1 MEKFSWKRMG
11 KNVLASVTALTV
23 ACSLVPNVRA
33 ASINGIS
40 QTASGKWTATYYKG
54 ASSSGKPLV
63 STFISQ
69 TGTSLTQNLGLKSPV
84 PNKVPVN
91 NFSAKFNKNMNLS
104 PGLYSVRVKA
114 NDVMKVLIDG
124 KVVLN
129 QTKNV
134 GNKENSVSVA
144 LTNKN
149 GSTSHA
155 VELRYANQKS
165 LNNFSFSIDPIFS
178 SFSKDL
184 PNVAYNWGLNRPTE
198 AKSVNF
204 QATYNQSQTVPSGD
218 YVLETYADGPII
230 VKNGSQYLVNQIKD
244 VPNHWAS
251 IPLVSKSGK
260 QSIITTYV
268 HTNGNA
274 AVFSHLVPFSSYLGY
289 YYNNPNLSGAPIAAK
304 IISPT
309 GKTMDLQTTYGSGS
323 PLKNIKAD
331 GTSAKYL
338 VTKRLK
344 AGSYTLN
351 VTSDS
356 GVRVYVDGKQVL
368 NQWTKRT
375 NRTDAA
381 TFTVSNGTAS
391 SLKDVHRI
399 ELQTVDINAVKNIK
413 FTIVPKSV
421 DPSPKPDPN
430 PGTDPTKPPVDP
442 TKPPVDPTKPP
453 VDPTKPPVD
462 PTKPPVD
469 PTKPPVNPPKP
480 PVTLPYTVAKVGTD
494 KKVSAIKTY
503 QTYDEA
509 VQQAKSQ
516 NANAVMKNN
525 KYIWVKSGFGYT
537 NDSSAATQN
546 IYQTNK
552 ISSKEIL
559 TYFSKGTEVK
569 ILDTQQDV
577 VKVQH
582 LNLIGYMRKSDLD
595 LYPTEIA
602 PKSYYSLDSRGNLY
616 HNYYI
621 NGKLYKYLY
630 RKAPAGVSANKDGTV
645 NTEDGIHFGT
655 TESYS
660 YFDYLSLHTV
670 SNVTDVDIDN
680 FLRATTETTTK
691 GISPLYGLGWK
702 FKEAEATYGV
712 NALAIIAHTILE
724 SDYGRSKY
732 SLDRFNLF
740 GIGAVDS
747 NPDLAKPFN
756 SFEDCIDYYAQSM
769 INQKYLKPN
778 YFGFY
783 IGSYFGDK
791 SGGFNVKYASDPY
804 WGRKIASL
812 MSQIDAFSGSKD
824 YQKRYQIGMVKTDTL
839 NVRSKPVA
847 DSSVAPILY
856 TMTKGKA
863 FTILKTVTN
872 DNGDKWYQ
880 IANDKRN
887 ADGTDAGPAYVSA
900 SEAYSR
906 ILNTN

>member
-11 KNVLASVTALTV
+11 KNALASVTALTL
-23 ACSLVPNVRA
+23 ACSLVPNVQA

-54 ASSSGKPLV
+54 ASTSGKPLA

-69 TGTSLTQNLGLKSPV
+69 TGTSLIQNLGLKSPV
-84 PNKVPVN
+84 PNKVPGN

-114 NDVMKVLIDG
+114 NDTMKVLIDG

-129 QTKNV
+129 QTKSV

-149 GSTSHA
+149 GSTFHA
-155 VELRYANQKS
+155 IELRYAKQTS

-178 SFSKDL
+178 SFKKDL
-184 PNVAYNWGLNRPTE
+184 PSVAYNWGNNRPTE

-204 QATYNQSQTVPSGD
+204 QATYNQTQTVPLGD
-218 YVLETYADGPII
+218 YVLETYADGPL
-230 VKNGSQYLVNQIKD
+230 VVQKDSQYLVKQIND

-251 IPLVSKSGK
+251 IPLVSKTGK

-274 AVFSHLVPFSSYLGY
+274 AVFSHLVPFSSYLAY
-289 YYNNPNLSGAPIAAK
+289 YYNNTNLSGAPNAAK

-309 GKTMDLQTTYGSGS
+309 GKTMDLQTTYGNGS

-375 NRTDAA
+375 NRTDTA
-381 TFTVSNGTAS
+381 TFTVSNGTVS
-391 SLKDVHRI
+391 SLKDVHKV
-399 ELQTVDINAVKNIK
+399 ELQTVDVNAVKNIK
-413 FTIVPKSV
+413 FTVVPKTV

-430 PGTDPTKPPVDP
+430 PGTDPAKPPVDP
-442 TKPPVDPTKPP
+442 TKPTDPAKPP
-453 VDPTKPPVD
+453 VDPTKPTD
-462 PTKPPVD
+462 PAKPPVD
-469 PTKPPVNPPKP
+469 PTKPTDPAKPPVVPTKP
-480 PVTLPYTVAKVGTD
+480 PVTLPYAVAKVGSNKT
-494 KKVSAIKTY
+494 VSVINSY

-516 NANAVMKNN
+516 NVNAVMMNN
-525 KYIWVKSGFGYT
+525 KYVWVKSGYAYSNGVT
-537 NDSSAATQN
+537 RN
-546 IYQTNK
+546 IYSNEKLTGGAV
-552 ISSKEIL
+552 
-559 TYFSKGTEVK
+559 TYFSNGTEFK
-569 ILDTQQDV
+569 ILDTKQDV

-582 LNLIGYMRKSDLD
+582 LNLVGYMKKSDLD
-595 LYPTEIA
+595 LYPTEVA
-602 PKSYYSLDSRGNLY
+602 LKSYYSLDSRGNLY

-621 NGKLYKYLY
+621 GGKLYKYLY

-655 TESYS
+655 IESYS

-670 SNVTDVDIDN
+670 SNVTADDIDN

-702 FKEAEATYGV
+702 FKEAEANYGV

-747 NPDLAKPFN
+747 NPDLAKHFN

-769 INQKYLKPN
+769 INQKYIKPN
-778 YFGFY
+778 YFGSY
-783 IGSYFGDK
+783 LGSYFGDK
-791 SGGFNVKYASDPY
+791 SGGFNIKYASDPY

-812 MSQIDAFSGSKD
+812 MSQIDTFSGSKD
-824 YQKRYQIGMVKTDTL
+824 YQKRYQIGMVTTDTL
-839 NVRSKPVA
+839 NVRSKPYA
-847 DSSVAPILY
+847 DSSVAPVLY
-856 TMTKGKA
+856 TMTNGKA

-872 DNGDKWYQ
+872 DNGDTWYQ

-887 ADGTDAGPAYVSA
+887 ADGSDAGPAYVSA
-900 SEAYSR
+900 SQAYSR